1 MEREEIIGR
10 VRKIKAETAAGN
22 SFGEPVTL
30 VAATKMQTPE
40 AINAAIEAGVDAVA
54 ENKVQEFREKTRWF
68 NPAPVILSDICRR
81 TK

>member
-10 VRKIKAETAAGN
+10 VREIKAETAAGN
-22 SFGEPVTL
+22 PFGEPVTL

-40 AINAAIEAGVDAVA
+40 AINAAIEAGVDAVRTKCRNSA
-54 ENKVQEFREKTRWF
+54 KKIRWF
-68 NPAPVILSDICRR
+68 NPAPVILSDTCRR